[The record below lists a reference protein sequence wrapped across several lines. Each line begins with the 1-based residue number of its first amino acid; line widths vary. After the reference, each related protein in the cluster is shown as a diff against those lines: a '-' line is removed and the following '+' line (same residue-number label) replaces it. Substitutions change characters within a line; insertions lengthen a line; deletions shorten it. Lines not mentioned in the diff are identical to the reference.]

1 MGMEIIFWVVL
12 LFAVVWLFSTYN
24 GFVKLIEAAKNSN
37 KEIDIQLDARGKKFD
52 SLVNAVKKYMSH
64 EMEVFTKISELRT
77 QGAKGGAEGKK
88 AEEDLSKI
96 VNSGELKSSINIA
109 VESYPDLKSNEN
121 MLQLQEEIVAV
132 ENKLTFA
139 KKAYNNAV
147 ENYSIKKASMPDL
160 FIPKIFSSLDQEFEY
175 WSLSEE
181 AIQEEEARRV
191 SF

>member
-1 MGMEIIFWVVL
+1 MEIVLLVVVLFIIFW
-12 LFAVVWLFSTYN
+12 LFAGYN
-24 GFVKLIEAAKNSN
+24 SFVKLIESVKNSN

-64 EMEVFTKISELRT
+64 EMDVFTKISELRT
-77 QGAKGGAEGKK
+77 QGEKGGAEGKK

-109 VESYPDLKSNEN
+109 VESYPDLKSNAN

-139 KKAYNNAV
+139 KKAYNN
-147 ENYSIKKASMPDL
+147 SIEKYNVKKASLPDL
-160 FIPKIFSSLDQEFEY
+160 FIPKIFTSLDQDFEY

-181 AIQEEEARRV
+181 AIEEEEARRV